1 MYSASAVDK
10 ATEFCFFE
18 DQETKER
25 PSKWHLPDVLMQST
39 QHPKK
44 SESEYPKSVKLV
56 PLGYHK
62 AMLGVCLRYLRIRL
76 TALRCYSLGLA

>member
-10 ATEFCFFE
+10 ATKFCFFE

-25 PSKWHLPDVLMQST
+25 PSKWRPPDVLFQST
-39 QHPKK
+39 QHPAN
-44 SESEYPKSVKLV
+44 SESEYPKRVKLA

-62 AMLGVCLRYLRIRL
+62 PMLGVF
-76 TALRCYSLGLA
+76 